1 MFMVVLMLMMMVM
14 MVFVVMLAA
23 LMLVFVMLTALMF
36 VMMNM
41 CHNFFNFSAKLWRI
55 YCNRVAK
62 FFFVFLIAKR

>member
-14 MVFVVMLAA
+14 MVFVMLTA
-23 LMLVFVMLTALMF
+23 LMLVFVMLTALVV

-62 FFFVFLIAKR
+62 YFFCVFDS

>member
-1 MFMVVLMLMMMVM
+1 MFMVVLMLMMMV
-14 MVFVVMLAA
+14 VFVVMLAA
-23 LMLVFVMLTALMF
+23 LMLVFVMLTALVV

-62 FFFVFLIAKR
+62 FFFVFLIVKR

>member
-1 MFMVVLMLMMMVM
+1 MFMVVLMLMLMMMVM

-23 LMLVFVMLTALMF
+23 LVV

-62 FFFVFLIAKR
+62 FFFVFLIVKR